1 MTAALLL
8 LSLAAAASTPTPRE
22 VNEDTRPAPL
32 REIGFDQRLGQSLP
46 LDTVFRDEQGHE
58 VRLGQYFGKRP
69 VILALV
75 YYECPMLCTLTLN
88 GMVQSFRVLKET
100 PGKDFEVVTVSFDPR
115 EGPDLAATKKAG
127 YMKSF
132 KRPGAEKGW
141 HFLTG
146 QEDSIKKLTQAVG
159 FRYVWDD
166 RTQQFAHATGIIV
179 TTPDGRLTRYL
190 YGIEYAPK
198 DVRFA
203 LIEASQGRIGSPVD
217 QIILSCYRYDPTTG
231 RYGVYALGLMRLLG
245 VITVLAIGTF
255 MVVMWRV
262 ERRGSAAAAAA
273 AAGQVDATKET
284 KS

>member
-1 MTAALLL
+1 
-8 LSLAAAASTPTPRE
+8 
-22 VNEDTRPAPL
+22 
-32 REIGFDQRLGQSLP
+32 
-46 LDTVFRDEQGHE
+46 
-58 VRLGQYFGKRP
+58 
-69 VILALV
+69 
-75 YYECPMLCTLTLN
+75 
-88 GMVQSFRVLKET
+88 
-100 PGKDFEVVTVSFDPR
+100 
-115 EGPDLAATKKAG
+115 
-127 YMKSF
+127 
-132 KRPGAEKGW
+132 
-141 HFLTG
+141 
-146 QEDSIKKLTQAVG
+146 VG